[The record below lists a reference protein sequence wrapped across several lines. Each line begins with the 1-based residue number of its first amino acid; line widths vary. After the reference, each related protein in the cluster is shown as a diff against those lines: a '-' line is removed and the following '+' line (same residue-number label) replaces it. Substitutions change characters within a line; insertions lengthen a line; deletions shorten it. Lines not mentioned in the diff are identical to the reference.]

1 MDTSPFFDIHAVN
14 FFSCKMVYL
23 FIFLLV
29 TIMSRSFIADDVQFI
44 HFFIHFPLSLVLS
57 IL

>member
-1 MDTSPFFDIHAVN
+1 MDTSPFFDINAVN
-14 FFSCKMVYL
+14 FFSREMVYL

-29 TIMSRSFIADDVQFI
+29 TIMRRSFIADDVQFI
-44 HFFIHFPLSLVLS
+44 HFFPLSLVLS